1 LIPEAIASTAG
12 NHMKRE
18 MKTMKEVKHTPL
30 PWIKGFSHGVGE
42 LDPSHNADEN
52 GGYMIAKTFGS
63 DAKANLDL
71 IWTWLHSRPKVE
83 ELLKAAK
90 GCVPIAETGARLS
103 PVKAAKFDEAQ
114 VKRLRKAI
122 REVKAALK

>member
-1 LIPEAIASTAG
+1 MERAPEAG
-12 NHMKRE
+12 NHMKPE

-71 IWTWLHSRPKVE
+71 IWTWLHSRPKME
-83 ELLKAAK
+83 ELLEAAK
-90 GCVPIAETGARLS
+90 DARAVLQIS
-103 PVKAAKFDEAQ
+103 AHGRGFDSRQAATH
-114 VKRLRKAI
+114 KRLKQAIKKA
-122 REVKAALK
+122 EAALK